1 MTQKGS
7 TIGRELRRYWL
18 GPVAIAA
25 TILTLDQVTKAW
37 VLETLGTVEGAT
49 RPLLGDWLSLTLIHN
64 TGIAF
69 GMFDIGFPH
78 FFTVTSII
86 ISLGAMYFYRY
97 HLPSPHLLPQICLGL
112 IVGGAIGNIIDR
124 LRFGY
129 VIDFIHVHWFP
140 GIFNIADSS
149 ITVGVAILA
158 LFLALIGDGEQ
169 RRAAADDALLND
181 LLNREPQGPGSSLRS
196 DG

>member
-1 MTQKGS
+1 MEVRVPAPPGCASVALACHAAPHHRSKG
-7 TIGRELRRYWL
+7 RKH
-18 GPVAIAA
+18 A
-25 TILTLDQVTKAW
+25 
-37 VLETLGTVEGAT
+37 
-49 RPLLGDWLSLTLIHN
+49 SLHR
-64 TGIAF
+64 
-69 GMFDIGFPH
+69 
-78 FFTVTSII
+78 
-86 ISLGAMYFYRY
+86 LGAMYFYRY
-97 HLPSPHLLPQICLGL
+97 HLPGPHLLPQVCLGL

-140 GIFNIADSS
+140 GIFNVADSS

-181 LLNREPQGPGSSLRS
+181 LLSREPHGSGSSVRS